1 MADNVTLP
9 GAGSSVETR
18 EQLGGSQ
25 RQVVVL
31 GETES
36 AALLS
41 VLKNIAHPIWYDG
54 TTGHLRVN
62 VNNIASI
69 SAGSLTSVNTV
80 NTVTSV
86 NTVNTVTSLTN
97 LNSRSTDQIFL
108 DNMQTAWATSIRGQ
122 IT

>member
-18 EQLGGSQ
+18 EQQDGSQ
-25 RQVVVL
+25 RQVIVL
-31 GETES
+31 GETEC

-41 VLKNIAHPIWYDG
+41 VLKNIAHPIWLDG
-54 TTGHLRVN
+54 TTGNLRVSN
-62 VNNIASI
+62 S
-69 SAGSLTSVNTV
+69 GGTLNTV
-80 NTVTSV
+80 NAVTTMTTL
-86 NTVNTVTSLTN
+86 NN
-97 LNSRSTDQIFL
+97 LNNRSTDQIFL

>member
-18 EQLGGSQ
+18 EQQDGSQ
-25 RQVVVL
+25 RQVIVL
-31 GETES
+31 GETEC

-41 VLKNIAHPIWYDG
+41 VLKNIAHPIWLDG
-54 TTGHLRVN
+54 ATGNLRVSN
-62 VNNIASI
+62 F
-69 SAGSLTSVNTV
+69 GGTLGTV
-80 NTVTSV
+80 I
-86 NTVNTVTSLTN
+86 TVTSLTN

>member
-18 EQLGGSQ
+18 EQQDGSQ

-31 GETES
+31 GETEC

-41 VLKNIAHPIWYDG
+41 VLKNIAHPIWLDG
-54 TTGHLRVN
+54 TTGNLRVSN
-62 VNNIASI
+62 S
-69 SAGSLTSVNTV
+69 GGTLT
-80 NTVTSV
+80 TVT
-86 NTVNTVTSLTN
+86 TVTSLTN
-97 LNSRSTDQIFL
+97 FNSRSTDQIFL

>member
-18 EQLGGSQ
+18 EQQDGSQ

-41 VLKNIAHPIWYDG
+41 VLKNIAHPIWLDG
-54 TTGHLRVN
+54 ATGNLRVSN
-62 VNNIASI
+62 SGGIL
-69 SAGSLTSVNTV
+69 GTV
-80 NTVTSV
+80 NS
-86 NTVNTVTSLTN
+86 VTSLAS

>member
-1 MADNVTLP
+1 MTDNVTLP
-9 GAGSSVETR
+9 GAGSLVETR
-18 EQLGGSQ
+18 EQPDNSQ

-41 VLKNIAHPIWYDG
+41 VLKNIAHPIWFDG
-54 TTGHLRVN
+54 TTGNLRVA
-62 VNNIASI
+62 VLSGTI
-69 SAGSLTSVNTV
+69 NTV
-80 NTVTSV
+80 STVS
-86 NTVNTVTSLTN
+86 TVTSLAS

-108 DNMQTAWATSIRGQ
+108 DNMQNAWATSTRGQ

>member
-18 EQLGGSQ
+18 EQQDGSQ

-41 VLKNIAHPIWYDG
+41 VLKNIAHPIWLDG
-54 TTGHLRVN
+54 TTGNLRVSN
-62 VNNIASI
+62 S
-69 SAGSLTSVNTV
+69 GGTLTTVATV
-80 NTVTSV
+80 NS
-86 NTVNTVTSLTN
+86 VTSLAS

>member
-1 MADNVTLP
+1 MTDNVTLP
-9 GAGSSVETR
+9 GAGSLVETR
-18 EQLGGSQ
+18 EQPDNSQ

-41 VLKNIAHPIWYDG
+41 VLKNIAHPIWFDG
-54 TTGHLRVN
+54 TTGNLRVI
-62 VNNIASI
+62 VSSI
-69 SAGSLTSVNTV
+69 VGGSLTTVSTV
-80 NTVTSV
+80 NTVS
-86 NTVNTVTSLTN
+86 TVTSLTN

-108 DNMQTAWATSIRGQ
+108 DNMQNAWATSTRGQ

>member
-1 MADNVTLP
+1 MANNVTLP

-18 EQLGGSQ
+18 EKQDGSQ

-31 GETES
+31 GETEC

-41 VLKNIAHPIWYDG
+41 VLKNIAHPIWLDG
-54 TTGHLRVN
+54 TTGNLRV
-62 VNNIASI
+62 VVSNIVS
-69 SAGSLTSVNTV
+69 GTLTSVSTV
-80 NTVTSV
+80 NAVS
-86 NTVNTVTSLTN
+86 TVTSLTN
-97 LNSRSTDQIFL
+97 FNSRSTDQIFL

>member
-18 EQLGGSQ
+18 EQQNGSQ
-25 RQVVVL
+25 RQVIVL
-31 GETES
+31 GETEC

-41 VLKNIAHPIWYDG
+41 VLKNIAHPIWLDG
-54 TTGHLRVN
+54 TTGNLRVSN
-62 VNNIASI
+62 SGGA
-69 SAGSLTSVNTV
+69 LTTV
-80 NTVTSV
+80 S
-86 NTVNTVTSLTN
+86 TVTSLAS

>member
-1 MADNVTLP
+1 MANNVTLP

-18 EQLGGSQ
+18 EKQDGSQ
-25 RQVVVL
+25 RQVIVL
-31 GETES
+31 GETEC

-41 VLKNIAHPIWYDG
+41 VLKNIAHPIWLDG
-54 TTGHLRVN
+54 TTGNLRV
-62 VNNIASI
+62 VVSSI
-69 SAGSLTSVNTV
+69 GSGTLTSVSTV
-80 NTVTSV
+80 S
-86 NTVNTVTSLTN
+86 SLTN

>member
-18 EQLGGSQ
+18 EQQDGSQ
-25 RQVVVL
+25 RQVIVL
-31 GETES
+31 GETEC

-41 VLKNIAHPIWYDG
+41 VLKNIAHPIWLDG
-54 TTGHLRVN
+54 TTGNLRVSN
-62 VNNIASI
+62 SGGI
-69 SAGSLTSVNTV
+69 LT
-80 NTVTSV
+80 TVT
-86 NTVNTVTSLTN
+86 TVTSLTN
-97 LNSRSTDQIFL
+97 FNSRSTDQIFL

>member
-18 EQLGGSQ
+18 EQQDGSQ
-25 RQVVVL
+25 RQVIVL
-31 GETES
+31 GETEC

-41 VLKNIAHPIWYDG
+41 VLKNIAHPIWLDG
-54 TTGHLRVN
+54 TTGNLRVSN
-62 VNNIASI
+62 SGGTLGTI
-69 SAGSLTSVNTV
+69 TSVAAVNTV
-80 NTVTSV
+80 S
-86 NTVNTVTSLTN
+86 SLTT